1 MLGLLHSQR
10 AAGHQRDNPRAG
22 AHSQKA
28 RQLLERALE
37 LQPENLQ
44 AIAYLGN
51 VLAQQ
56 GEFDEA
62 RQLCVRGLRV
72 DPEDRQL
79 QGLLARLGGSDREIS
94 LLSRRK
100 RQHCVRLSKQGRCN
114 VKWGALR

>member
-22 AHSQKA
+22 AHSQEA

-56 GEFDEA
+56 GEFEEA
-62 RQLCVRGLRV
+62 RQLCVRGLAV
-72 DPEDRQL
+72 DPGDRQL

-94 LLSRRK
+94 LLGERDSIAFVSQSR
-100 RQHCVRLSKQGRCN
+100 G
-114 VKWGALR
+114 GAT